1 MLTPQPYMKS
11 ESPQSD
17 AYLAQQF
24 FRPMGSYYVPQLFSE
39 PNPFESVGYSDPNQL
54 HARIQRIS
62 PHLFVPP
69 PLTTETPVPLNQSN
83 IQLQ

>member
-17 AYLAQQF
+17 AYLSQQF
-24 FRPMGSYYVPQLFSE
+24 FRPMGPFYAPQMFSD
-39 PNPFESVGYSDPNQL
+39 PNPFEPVGYSDPSQL
-54 HARIQRIS
+54 HARIQRIA
-62 PHLFVPP
+62 PHLFVP

-83 IQLQ
+83 VQLQ